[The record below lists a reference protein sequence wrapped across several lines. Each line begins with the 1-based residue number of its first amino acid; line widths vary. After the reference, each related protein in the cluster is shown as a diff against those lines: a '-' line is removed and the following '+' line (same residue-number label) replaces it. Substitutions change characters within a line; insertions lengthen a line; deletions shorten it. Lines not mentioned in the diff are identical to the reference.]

1 MKKSVFWDMALC
13 SLVKIDR
20 TVSIIY
26 VMRFFLL
33 TALMMEP
40 VNTAETWSTST
51 TVNSSMSQ
59 KAAILV

>member
-1 MKKSVFWDMALC
+1 
-13 SLVKIDR
+13 
-20 TVSIIY
+20 
-26 VMRFFLL
+26 
-33 TALMMEP
+33 MMEP